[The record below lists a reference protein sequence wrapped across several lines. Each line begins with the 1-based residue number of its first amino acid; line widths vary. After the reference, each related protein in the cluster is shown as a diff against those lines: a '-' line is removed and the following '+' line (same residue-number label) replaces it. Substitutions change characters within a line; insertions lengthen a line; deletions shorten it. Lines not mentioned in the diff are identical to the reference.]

1 MEAAFLK
8 ILAAIALY
16 FAVLVGGVALVNA
29 LVRRRRTTTVAVRVS
44 LRAGNGPALVRK
56 TNVRLRLRRSR

>member
-29 LVRRRRTTTVAVRVS
+29 LVRRRRDE
-44 LRAGNGPALVRK
+44 RK
-56 TNVRLRLRRSR
+56 EP